1 VTYLLEGLTMSV
13 TAPTKP
19 RASLVWVLAIT
30 AAAGLIVAL
39 DQLVVATALQTIR
52 SDLGASMASLEWT
65 VNAFSLS
72 FSALMIPAAELG
84 DRMGRKR
91 AYLIGL
97 VVFALASAA
106 CAVAPNVGLLIA
118 ARVVQGAGGALI
130 SPAALAL
137 LTGATP
143 PHKRGLVMGIYA
155 AVMGLA
161 VVGGPLV
168 GGAVAQ
174 GIDWQWIFW
183 INLPVIAVVLPFAA
197 TKLGETKGNPA
208 RPDLLGL
215 VLAAAS
221 MFGIVWGLVRSGTTG
236 WSSAEVLGT
245 LIGGGVLLVLFI
257 AWELRASQPML
268 SMQLFK
274 IPEFATGNLST
285 LLLTASL
292 FSTVFFLAQYL
303 QIGLGYTP
311 LGAGLRFLPWT
322 VPLFFIAPVAGRLQD
337 RIGPRWLISVGL
349 TLQGVGMV
357 WLALTA
363 HHHDSYGK
371 SVAALVLAGIGTS
384 RAMPAQ
390 QSAVMSSAPVASM
403 GKAAGTFST
412 VRQVGGALGIAVLAA
427 VFAAHGSDRSPLEF
441 ASGFS
446 DAIIAAAVMAFAG
459 AVSGLFAP
467 GRRPVAAVP
476 VSPAA
481 PLVVTAEE
489 ELGVG

>member
-1 VTYLLEGLTMSV
+1 MSV
-13 TAPTKP
+13 AAPYKP
-19 RASLVWVLAIT
+19 RASLGWVLAIT

-52 SDLGASMASLEWT
+52 HDLHASMASLEWT

-72 FSALMIPAAELG
+72 FAALMIPGAELG
-84 DRMGRKR
+84 DRIGRKR
-91 AYLIGL
+91 AYVIGL

-106 CAVAPNVGLLIA
+106 CAVAPNVALLIT
-118 ARVVQGAGGALI
+118 ARILQGAGGALI

-143 PHKRGLVMGIYA
+143 AHKRGAVMGIYA

-174 GIDWQWIFW
+174 GIAWQWIFW
-183 INLPVIAVVLPFAA
+183 INLPVIALVLPLAA
-197 TKLGETKGNPA
+197 TKLTETKGNPA

-215 VLAAAS
+215 ALAAAS
-221 MFGIVWGLVRSGTTG
+221 MFAIVWGLVRSGATG
-236 WSSAEVLGT
+236 WSSAEVLST
-245 LIGGGVLLVLFI
+245 LIGGGVLLGLFV
-257 AWELRASQPML
+257 AWELRATAPML
-268 SMQLFK
+268 PMRLFK
-274 IPEFATGNLST
+274 IPEFAAGNLST

-303 QIGLGYTP
+303 QIGLGYSP

-322 VPLFFIAPVAGRLQD
+322 VPLFIVAPVAGRLQD

-349 TLQGVGMV
+349 TLQGLGFV
-357 WLALTA
+357 WLAVSA
-363 HHHDSYGK
+363 HRHDSYG
-371 SVAALVLAGIGTS
+371 SAVAGLVLAGIGTS
-384 RAMPAQ
+384 MAMPAQ

-412 VRQVGGALGIAVLAA
+412 VRQVGGALGIAILAA

-441 ASGFS
+441 VDGFS
-446 DAIIAAAVMAFAG
+446 AAIIASAVMAFAG

-467 GRRPVAAVP
+467 GRRLVAAGPVRPEVP
-476 VSPAA
+476 PGAVPAVG
-481 PLVVTAEE
+481 PVVTAEE
-489 ELGVG
+489 ELGVS